1 MYARLLH
8 WQDAAPFERSNL
20 LPIDYGQY
28 DQWNESARLAR
39 EEYVRGNL
47 TAEEFLRKIDTI
59 HELMSYEVD
68 KINLPD
74 EPSMWQQLVARDFRF
89 DPERYCPIE
98 LARLNLSCPDPQWQI
113 LTADNLRRE
122 VQKGYQSLKKKYGK

>member
-1 MYARLLH
+1 MRAC
-8 WQDAAPFERSNL
+8 
-20 LPIDYGQY
+20 
-28 DQWNESARLAR
+28 SAGRMQHPLSALTFYRWTMGSTTSGMRTHGWR

-59 HELMSYEVD
+59 HELMSCEVD

-74 EPSMWQQLVARDFRF
+74 EPSMWQQLVERDFRF

-98 LARLNLSCPDPQWQI
+98 LGRLDLSCPDPRWQI
-113 LTADNLRRE
+113 LTADDLRRE
-122 VQKGYQSLKKKYGK
+122 PQKGYQSLKKKYGK